1 MASDRKGF
9 SNSIGGARGS
19 SQVGSSS
26 ISEGDGRSRTPDSER
41 GAGSIIDG
49 PYGAPNGIL
58 LRGKPSIVDSGKGI
72 RPKVKY
78 PTAPGVS
85 SRSPGPIKGPSSGGK
100 QSDPLR

>member
-9 SNSIGGARGS
+9 SNSIGSAGGS

-49 PYGAPNGIL
+49 PYGAEWG
-58 LRGKPSIVDSGKGI
+58 
-72 RPKVKY
+72 
-78 PTAPGVS
+78 
-85 SRSPGPIKGPSSGGK
+85 SPPRQAVHCGQRQGHPAEGEI
-100 QSDPLR
+100 SDCPWRLFAVARTN